1 MTAVTESAVPE
12 RDPTRNREGG
22 ATHDAVDHRDSARG
36 REVELPSRRCE
47 THVAEHPQS
56 VVMRGEHEIP
66 RFRLRAGKLDRPP
79 SVIGERNAR
88 SRFGI
93 TNPAERWN
101 TYIRSTRSAIAGTN
115 WIALAPVPSTATR
128 LPLTS

>member
-66 RFRLRAGKLDRPP
+66 RFRPGMLDVVAADAVDGA
-79 SVIGERNAR
+79 SVEEVFDHVLDEANKGED
-88 SRFGI
+88 SEQE
-93 TNPAERWN
+93 ERRKN
-101 TYIRSTRSAIAGTN
+101 DECKD
-115 WIALAPVPSTATR
+115 L
-128 LPLTS
+128 